1 MQARLDVWDDDE
13 SDELLGVLT
22 WSLSSFY
29 FVNAITEHAG
39 DNLVLVESQP
49 KKRRMPN
56 HALMRS
62 VKLRTSVL
70 NQGSSLLA
78 RWKTCKLLPK
88 NSVKPECFL
97 MMVCSQTQHVD
108 CTCAGES

>member
-29 FVNAITEHAG
+29 FVSAMTEHAG
-39 DNLVLVESQP
+39 DNLVLAESQP

-70 NQGSSLLA
+70 NQGSMQALAEEQCKARMLLDDGA
-78 RWKTCKLLPK
+78 QS
-88 NSVKPECFL
+88 NSACRL
-97 MMVCSQTQHVD
+97 HLRR
-108 CTCAGES
+108 